1 MFADRTDAG
10 ERLGAALRPLLP
22 VAGAALA
29 VGLARGGVV
38 VAWAAARVLACPF
51 AALAVRKVSD
61 PLDPEFALG
70 AVAAGGEV
78 VWNQAAV
85 PAPPLPQS
93 ALGRRAEAARRDADR
108 LQAAYG
114 AAWAEALAGRT
125 AVVVD
130 DGLATGLTA
139 LAAVRRLRALGASP
153 VLVAA
158 PVASPSARNLLAPE
172 ADELVFLAVPH
183 GFQAVSPYYA
193 SFPPVDDAEVQALL
207 ADPGE
212 EG

>member
-1 MFADRTDAG
+1 LFADRTDAG
-10 ERLGAALRPLLP
+10 RRLGRALRPHLS
-22 VAGAALA
+22 AGGAPLA

-38 VAWAAARVLACPF
+38 VAAAAARVLACPF

-78 VWNQAAV
+78 VWNHAAV
-85 PAPPLPQS
+85 SAAPAPES
-93 ALGRRAEAARRDADR
+93 ALGRRAESARRDADR

-114 AAWAEALAGRT
+114 SAWAEALTRRT

-158 PVASPSARNLLAPE
+158 PVASPSARDLLAPE
-172 ADELVFLAVPH
+172 ADGLVLMAVPP

-193 SFPPVDDAEVQALL
+193 SFPPVDDAEVHALL
-207 ADPGE
+207 ADS
-212 EG
+212 EGGG